1 MIRVLLVDDEPA
13 LLDIGKIF
21 LERTS
26 DMQVEPVTNASEA
39 LELLSSEPFDA
50 IVSDYEMPGMNGI
63 EFLKA
68 VRKEDSHVPFIMFTG
83 RGREEVAIEAIN
95 SGADFYLQKGGD
107 PKAQFAELVHK
118 ITQGVRRRVSEK
130 KNSHLNSVLLA
141 ISDVHQLIAMEKD
154 PDQLIHRVCEL
165 LTSTRGY
172 HHVWIGLS
180 DESLPFVKFAE
191 SGIGTDFVH
200 FKEEILGG
208 RYPSCMKEAL
218 KREGLV
224 MYDNPEMTCTSC
236 PLYAEHRSMSNM
248 IVRIMSRGRMFG
260 VISASLPKQFAEDED
275 ERKLFADL
283 ADDLAFA
290 FHAMESAEKQ
300 RVAEAALKHSEEL
313 YRTLFET
320 TGTAT
325 VIVDDDF
332 TVSHANREMARLS
345 GYPLS
350 DIERKVKWTSVVCEK
365 DLPRLIEY
373 ARLRH
378 TDPERVPT
386 SYEFSI
392 KSAQGQTI
400 DVFGTVA
407 LIPGT
412 RQTVVSIMDL
422 RKLKEAEGALQK
434 MTLIKEN
441 AIESSPT
448 AISILD
454 PEGNL
459 TYVNRAFR
467 KMWGYNSAEDLTGKR
482 GEVITLA
489 EQTKPEE
496 LAAFWKSGSMIGE
509 FEVARRDGTPFV
521 IHISAKIVKTPDGE
535 PLCIIASMVD
545 ITNIRNYREALQKAN
560 EKLNLLS
567 DITRHDILN
576 HLTSLLGYLEL
587 MKDESPEEAPFYI
600 VKIEELAKTI
610 ETQISFTS
618 DYQHMGVLAPRWQ
631 RIDRI
636 IRDVSVQSGHFGL
649 EIESATGPV
658 EVYAD
663 PLLTKV
669 FVNLIDNALRHGDH
683 SSRIAISFHQT
694 GTGGVIVFEDNGKGV
709 PDDLKEKIF
718 NRGFG
723 RNTGYGLFLVRA
735 ILDITGIAIH
745 ETGVEGNGARFE
757 ISMGPDLFRFA

>member
-1 MIRVLLVDDEPA
+1 
-13 LLDIGKIF
+13 
-21 LERTS
+21 
-26 DMQVEPVTNASEA
+26 MQVIPSTNASEA
-39 LELLSSEPFDA
+39 LELLSSEPIDA

-63 EFLKA
+63 EFLQA
-68 VRKEDSHVPFIMFTG
+68 VREKETNIPFIIFTG

-95 SGADFYLQKGGD
+95 SGADFYLQKGGA

-118 ITQGVRRRVSEK
+118 INQGVRRRTSEK
-130 KNSHLNSVLLA
+130 KNVHLNSVLLA
-141 ISDVHQLIAMEKD
+141 IRNVHQLISMEKD

-165 LTSTRGY
+165 LTATRGY

-200 FKEEILGG
+200 FREEIING
-208 RYPSCMKEAL
+208 RFPSCMKKAL
-218 KREGLV
+218 NTGGLV
-224 MYDNPEMTCTSC
+224 MYDNPEVTCSAC
-236 PLYAEHRSMSNM
+236 PLFAEHRFMSNM
-248 IVRIMSRGRMFG
+248 IVRITSRDRMFG
-260 VISASLPKQFAEDED
+260 VISASLPKQFADDED

-300 RVAEAALKHSEEL
+300 RTAEAALQRSEEL

-325 VIVDDDF
+325 VILEDDL

-350 DIERKVKWTSVVCEK
+350 NIERKIKWTSVVCEK
-365 DLPRLIEY
+365 DLPRLMEY
-373 ARLRH
+373 TRLRQI
-378 TDPERVPT
+378 DPARVPNN
-386 SYEFSI
+386 YEFSI
-392 KSAQGQTI
+392 KSASGQII

-422 RKLKEAEGALQK
+422 RKLKEAEGALQE

-467 KMWGYNSAEDLTGKR
+467 KMWGYDAEEDLTGQK
-482 GEVITLA
+482 GKVIMLA
-489 EQTKPEE
+489 EEAQSEE
-496 LAAFWKSGSMIGE
+496 LAKFWKTGSIIGE
-509 FEVARRDGTPFV
+509 FEVKKKDGTPFF

-535 PLCIIASMVD
+535 PLFIIASMVD
-545 ITNIRNYREALQKAN
+545 ITDTRNYREALQRAN

-587 MKDESPEEAPFYI
+587 LKDVSPDEAPVYI
-600 VKIEELAKTI
+600 QKVEELAMTI
-610 ETQISFTS
+610 EKQISFTS
-618 DYQHMGVLAPRWQ
+618 DYQHMGVLAPQWQ
-631 RIDRI
+631 RIDHIMRE
-636 IRDVSVQSGHFGL
+636 VSKESGLFSL
-649 EIESATGPV
+649 EIITTTGPL
-658 EVYAD
+658 EIYAD

-669 FVNLIDNALRHGDH
+669 FVNLIDNAMRHGEH
-683 SSRIAISFHQT
+683 VSRITISFHT
-694 GTGGVIVFEDNGKGV
+694 TPAGGVLTIEDNGKGV
-709 PDDLKEKIF
+709 PEDLKNRIF
-718 NRGFG
+718 ERGFG

-745 ETGVEGNGARFE
+745 ETGVEGDGARFE